1 MPSTSTS
8 APEEAVAKRVLS
20 SSGSCRKASE
30 LAVTVPAQ
38 MASRLL
44 GSSASPALPVP
55 DELSEPEE
63 LEELLR
69 VTYCLL
75 T

>member
-1 MPSTSTS
+1 MF
-8 APEEAVAKRVLS
+8 RL
-20 SSGSCRKASE
+20 
-30 LAVTVPAQ
+30 LAVTVPV
-38 MASRLL
+38 MAEDV
-44 GSSASPALPVP
+44 PALPVP

-63 LEELLR
+63 PDELLR